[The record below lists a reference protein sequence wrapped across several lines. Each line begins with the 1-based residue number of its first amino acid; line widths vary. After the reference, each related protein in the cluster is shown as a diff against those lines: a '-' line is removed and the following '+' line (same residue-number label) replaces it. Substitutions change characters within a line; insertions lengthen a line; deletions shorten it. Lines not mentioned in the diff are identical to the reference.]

1 MDCRA
6 ATAARND
13 AGKLF
18 ARPDF
23 LLRDRASI
31 LRDWFSIGCD
41 WAEQLTA
48 PHRVLARPH
57 TRPPPRPCERE
68 RSEARSNPEKTT
80 RLIHCAQ
87 KMDCHAAPAAR
98 NDAGK
103 LFARPG
109 FFLLRERATALT
121 RGPHARALTLFY
133 CANGQQPLRATL
145 TREPSRVAFIK
156 PCKAAIGEHNLTVV
170 FQAMALGGGG

>member
-103 LFARPG
+103 LFARPD
-109 FFLLRERATALT
+109 FLLRDRDF
-121 RGPHARALTLFY
+121 FY
-133 CANGQQPLRATL
+133 CANGQQPLRAAL
-145 TREPSRVAFIK
+145 TREPSRFFIARTGNS
-156 PCKAAIGEHNLTVV
+156 PYAPPSRASPHAWPLSSP
-170 FQAMALGGGG
+170 ARPR